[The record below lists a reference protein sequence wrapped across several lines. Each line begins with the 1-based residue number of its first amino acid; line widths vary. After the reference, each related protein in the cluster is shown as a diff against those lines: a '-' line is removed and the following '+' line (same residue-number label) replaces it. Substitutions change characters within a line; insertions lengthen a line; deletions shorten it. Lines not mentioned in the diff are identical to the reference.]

1 MCEKNGKFQRYIYCP
16 DDEWCVGPTDST
28 NFTYEVDSLCVKG
41 NTGDRCLEN

>member
-16 DDEWCVGPTDST
+16 DDEWCKGPTDST
-28 NFTYEVDSLCVKG
+28 SSTYEVDSLCVKG